1 MARRTRV
8 LAHGGGDRRPTGRV
22 RAGRLLAAV
31 LLALAVFL
39 AGRLTAGGQ
48 RASHA
53 AAGVSPGPGR
63 VVDGVPVGYERSA
76 RGAVAALLAYA
87 PLLGDP
93 RVLLDP
99 ARRAQVLRVVGTG
112 RYAQSFRG
120 AGARALVAAGRA
132 PIGVGLGRGVRT
144 LFLATP
150 IAYRVLR
157 YDPQV
162 VVVEG
167 WGVSV
172 VANDLGV
179 RAQATWATTVTT
191 VRWQHE
197 NWRIDRV
204 RSEEG
209 PTPVL
214 AAGSGPSSAGEFLAR
229 LTGLRGLHHAP

>member
-1 MARRTRV
+1 MSRATRLV
-8 LAHGGGDRRPTGRV
+8 AQGAGDRRPTGGV
-22 RAGRLLAAV
+22 RADRLLAA
-31 LLALAVFL
+31 LMLALAVFL
-39 AGRLTAGGQ
+39 LGRATAGDQG
-48 RASHA
+48 ASRSP
-53 AAGVSPGPGR
+53 AAGGPGPGR

-99 ARRAQVLRVVGTG
+99 ARRAQVLRVVGTP

-120 AGARALVAAGRA
+120 AGARALAAAGRG
-132 PIGVGLGRGVRT
+132 PIGAGLGRGART
-144 LFLATP
+144 VFLATP

-157 YDPQV
+157 YDSQE

-191 VRWQHE
+191 VRWQHGD
-197 NWRIDRV
+197 WRIDAV

-214 AAGSGPSSAGEFLAR
+214 AAGSGPSSAGDFLAR